1 MLKLSLS
8 MALIIFSCFASS
20 ALLAMAMAR
29 VPVLASG
36 GRFEVVCGKGVR
48 EGEGEGRDGREGTE
62 KGGGGC
68 RFAGPALPS
77 SALQQYSTTR
87 QGIHVGTRRL
97 TTFQAGEGRWPWRRN
112 GRNASADAGEPR
124 AKDEG
129 AHTWCASGWG
139 EGDLS
144 GRWSAS
150 FLPAQV
156 TGAVLPCDAIH
167 GTLRVIVSCP
177 FAVPSLL
184 LRDRCRGE
192 GRKGSEQDGEL
203 VVGLFPPNQIPH
215 TKICHREHATQPT

>member
-1 MLKLSLS
+1 MKLG
-8 MALIIFSCFASS
+8 A
-20 ALLAMAMAR
+20 
-29 VPVLASG
+29 G
-36 GRFEVVCGKGVR
+36 KECGKGKGRGGVR
-48 EGEGEGRDGREGTE
+48 GRLPVRLN
-62 KGGGGC
+62 
-68 RFAGPALPS
+68 FPSLPS
-77 SALQQYSTTR
+77 SPLQR
-87 QGIHVGTRRL
+87 HGTAWHPRGDPSARRL